1 MDKLEIIVPEY
12 HIILDGTTPD
22 PDLANILDS
31 LGEHMCNKFESTG
44 ETPYLDR
51 AVEIAH
57 EAIEATPLFSDLW
70 PIRLQILGK
79 RVFIKFKHTQTLADL
94 EEAIFVFKGIT
105 DATSSDATTMIMFVW
120 LLAKK
125 FSMTENVVDLDRAIN
140 ITRGA
145 IDTTP
150 PDHPN
155 QWTLLWSLEQGLSQ
169 RHHLTGEM
177 ADLEEAIGLGQN
189 LINTIPPNHPER
201 ADHLSNLAGK
211 FINRYFSTK
220 NIADLDEAI
229 HLAQEANEAIPLND
243 QNLIKLQCG
252 QYLWLRYQCS
262 KETADLEEAIYLLL
276 ETAEADQKN
285 ERWWSQALLSLASCF
300 YSRYDCKFEEADIN
314 TAVIILRELIATV
327 PIDNPERK
335 TALSSFGGVLYVK
348 YRLTDAAID
357 LDEAICVD
365 REAIDA
371 TSLDCDSR
379 LEKLIELAYFLNE
392 RYHNMGSRSDIDES
406 IHLMQEV
413 LEIITV
419 DDPQRRDVLHVLTIS
434 LLNSHRLTGVLKD
447 IDEAIQMSRE
457 SLYSNQP
464 PGYHEDRPLTLS
476 LLGTCLQE
484 RYYCTG
490 AISDLEE
497 SILLQREAVV
507 SAPSYYGGRDELLS
521 SLGISLCHRYDRT
534 DALEDLDESISLFQ
548 EVLEIASI
556 SYQRR
561 HDVCH
566 NLASAL
572 SSRFFI
578 SRERA
583 DLLESIAMS
592 REAVSSVSK
601 DRRIRGTMLS
611 SLGLRLYMNYSFTG
625 TKADLDE
632 AIRVSEDAVNAFT
645 PGDPERATSLL
656 GLGRYLA
663 SRSTHTKAVANFGTA
678 ALAMF
683 LNDPLTAN
691 LKISEAIANL
701 QQHIPML
708 LRNGENFLDV
718 GTALFDPEAEA
729 EVLSDMEHA
738 RQCFIDALYHE
749 PAIVP
754 VRCFAGLQ
762 TLISPDFIHYPKA
775 YDVAKYTTDLIPL
788 LAFGSLQN
796 SDKQNMLSR
805 VVGTSSIAAAIA
817 LHALPANRGPSAAIE
832 CLETGRGL
840 IGGSL
845 FQQYEVSTLRK
856 LHPDLADS
864 FFTLR
869 DRLDMPAP
877 QNSSPMANIATG
889 NIEIDENERH
899 TAEQQFGDLLEAIRS
914 RPGFQRFFLS
924 ASELD
929 MLQAASNGPIVILNM
944 CSYRCDALIIQLSGL
959 SVVELPQL
967 SQGFSSEKLIAIHS
981 RDPESAETLAWLWDE
996 IVCPVLDALGFTR
1009 PPMDDTWPHVWWI
1022 PTGALTKFPLHAAGH
1037 HLRRSGETTL
1047 DRVISSYATSVKAII
1062 HSRRRGA
1069 PAAVEPLSLVAV
1081 AMEATEGHKPLI
1093 HANREVD
1100 AIFDIF
1106 ESKTVNCQRPQPYK
1120 DDVLSAMKTCQIFH
1134 FAGHGE
1140 THLTDPLSSK
1150 LLLKDWQNDPL
1161 TVASLLETELSSNP
1175 PFLAYLSACGTGQI
1189 LDEDNLD
1196 ESIHLV
1202 NAFQLAGF
1210 RHVIGTLWS
1219 VEDELCVEIAEMTYQ
1234 SLRGGMRDDLV
1245 SRGLHDAIRS
1255 LRDRW
1260 VDAADGGIGSESRAA
1275 DGFREGRH
1283 AQLDDDEELGRP
1295 LWIPYVHFGV

>member
-1 MDKLEIIVPEY
+1 MGDLGIVIRKYYII
-12 HIILDGTTPD
+12 PD
-22 PDLANILDS
+22 ETSPCPDLANILDS
-31 LGEHMCNKFESTG
+31 LGGYLCDEFESTR
-44 ETPYLDR
+44 ETSYLNR
-51 AVEIAH
+51 AIELAH
-57 EAIEATPLFSDLW
+57 EAIEATPLCSELW
-70 PIRLQILGK
+70 PIRLQVLGT
-79 RVFIKFKHTQTLADL
+79 RVFIKFEHTQTLANL
-94 EEAIFVFKGIT
+94 EEAISVFQGIVDAISL
-105 DATSSDATTMIMFVW
+105 DATDTALLGW
-120 LLAKK
+120 LLSAR
-125 FSMTENVVDLDRAIN
+125 FSMTGNVADLDRAIN
-140 ITRGA
+140 ITRNA
-145 IDTTP
+145 IDIILP
-150 PDHPN
+150 NDPNHPA
-155 QWTLLWSLEQGLSQ
+155 LLSFLADQLMH
-169 RHHLTGEM
+169 RHDVTMEVT
-177 ADLEEAIGLGQN
+177 DIDEAICLGQN
-189 LINTIPPNHPER
+189 LISTVPPNHPER
-201 ADHLSNLAGK
+201 ADFLSNLAGK

-220 NIADLDEAI
+220 NTADLDEAI
-229 HLAQEANEAIPLND
+229 HLAQEANEAISLND
-243 QNLIKLQCG
+243 QNLVKLQYG
-252 QYLWLRYQCS
+252 QYLWLRYDCS
-262 KETADLEEAIYLLL
+262 KETADLEEAIYMLL
-276 ETAEADQKN
+276 EIAEADQKD
-285 ERWWSQALLSLASCF
+285 ERVWSQALFSLASCSF
-300 YSRYDCKFEEADIN
+300 SRYLCKFEKADIN
-314 TAVIILRELIATV
+314 TTVIILRELIATA
-327 PIDNPERK
+327 PIDNPERRR
-335 TALSSFGGVLYVK
+335 ALSYFGQILYIQ
-348 YRLTDAAID
+348 YQLTDADID
-357 LDEAICVD
+357 LDEAICVI
-365 REAIDA
+365 REAIND
-371 TSLDCDSR
+371 TSLDYDSW
-379 LEKLIELAYFLNE
+379 LEKLIQLASFLTE
-392 RYHNMGSRSDIDES
+392 RYNNTGSRPDIEES
-406 IHLMQEV
+406 IGLMRQILEV
-413 LEIITV
+413 IAV
-419 DDPQRRDVLHVLTIS
+419 DDPHRRDVLHVLTIS

-447 IDEAIQMSRE
+447 IDEAIQMSRD
-457 SLYSNQP
+457 SLYANQSL
-464 PGYHEDRPLTLS
+464 GYYVSRPQTLS
-476 LLGTCLQE
+476 LLGACLEE

-490 AISDLEE
+490 AMSDLEE
-497 SILLQREAVV
+497 SILLQREAVA
-507 SAPSYYGGRDELLS
+507 SAPSYYNGRDELLS
-521 SLGISLCHRYDRT
+521 SLGISLGHKYDRT
-534 DALEDLDESISLFQ
+534 HALEDLNESISLFQ
-548 EVLEIASI
+548 EVLEISSI
-556 SYQRR
+556 SLQRR

-566 NLASAL
+566 SLASAL

-578 SRERA
+578 SGKRA

-601 DRRIRGTMLS
+601 DRRTRGTMLS
-611 SLGLRLYMNYSFTG
+611 SLGLHLYMNYSFTG
-625 TKADLDE
+625 TKSHLDE
-632 AIRVSEDAVNAFT
+632 AIRVGQDAVNVFL

-678 ALAMF
+678 ALAML

-691 LKISEAIANL
+691 LKISEANANIE
-701 QQHIPML
+701 QHIPML
-708 LRNGENFLDV
+708 LRNGENFPDV

-729 EVLSDMEHA
+729 EALSDMAYA
-738 RQCFIDALYHE
+738 RQCFIDALHHE
-749 PAIVP
+749 PAIVS

-762 TLISPDFIHYPKA
+762 TLVSPDFIHHPKA

-788 LAFGSLQN
+788 LTFGSLQN
-796 SDKQNMLSR
+796 SDKQSMLSR

-817 LHALPANRGPSAAIE
+817 LHTLPANRGPSAAIE

-845 FQQYEVSTLRK
+845 LQQYEVSTLRK

-864 FFTLR
+864 LFTLR
-869 DRLDMPAP
+869 GRLDMPAP
-877 QNSSPMANIATG
+877 QNSSPMANVATE
-889 NIEIDENERH
+889 NIDINGNERH
-899 TAEQQFGDLLEAIRS
+899 KAEQQSADLLEAIRS
-914 RPGFQRFFLS
+914 RPGFQRFFLP

-929 MLQAASNGPIVILNM
+929 MLHAASNGPIVILNM
-944 CSYRCDALIIQLSGL
+944 CSYRCDALIIELSGL
-959 SVVELPQL
+959 RVVELPQL
-967 SQGFSSEKLIAIHS
+967 SQGFSSEKLIAMYS

-996 IVCPVLDALGFTR
+996 IVRPVLDALGFTG
-1009 PPMDDTWPHVWWI
+1009 PPIDDIWPHVWWI

-1100 AIFDIF
+1100 AIFGIF

-1120 DDVLSAMKTCQIFH
+1120 VDVLSAMKTCQIFH

-1150 LLLKDWQNDPL
+1150 LLLKDWQKDPL
-1161 TVASLLETELSSNP
+1161 TVASLLETDLSSNP

-1210 RHVIGTLWS
+1210 RHVIGTLWR
-1219 VEDELCVEIAEMTYQ
+1219 VEDELCVEIAEMTYE

-1245 SRGLHDAIRS
+1245 SRGLHDAIRK

-1260 VDAADGGIGSESRAA
+1260 IDTAGGGIGSESRAA